1 MRIALRPRAGMV
13 LRDARRTSGSARQEP
28 QATGEPSASLLPHQ
42 RTGPRRRARTLSA
55 RGRMA
60 ASHRAAGGT
69 PGRVSPWDPGAGIVI
84 PAAWRTSGSAR
95 QQPQEAEGTSHRG
108 STPGCGTGEHTLMA
122 ARIGLDAIGID
133 AAPAAIALAEAKAHD
148 RNIAAR
154 FLVHDALRLPDLGT
168 QFDTVLDSGLFHVF
182 DDSDRR
188 TYVQNLKAAIAPGG
202 HYFMLC
208 FSERQPGEGG
218 PRRVSQA
225 EIRDSFSDGWRV
237 DAIDPAILQTRLD
250 PPDIQGWFAR
260 ITRI

>member
-1 MRIALRPRAGMV
+1 MADNPRRMHRPEEFNEFY
-13 LRDARRTSGSARQEP
+13 SGTPPWDIGHP
-28 QATGEPSASLLPHQ
+28 QAVFQALADAGEL
-42 RTGPRRRARTLSA
+42 
-55 RGRMA
+55 RGKVLDA
-60 ASHRAAGGT
+60 
-69 PGRVSPWDPGAGIVI
+69 
-84 PAAWRTSGSAR
+84 
-95 QQPQEAEGTSHRG
+95 
-108 STPGCGTGEHTLMA
+108 GCGTGEHTLMA

-188 TYVQNLKAAIAPGG
+188 IYVQNLKAAIAPGG

>member
-1 MRIALRPRAGMV
+1 MADNPRRMHRPEEFNEFY
-13 LRDARRTSGSARQEP
+13 SGTPPWDIGHP
-28 QATGEPSASLLPHQ
+28 QAVFQALADAGEL
-42 RTGPRRRARTLSA
+42 
-55 RGRMA
+55 RGKVLDA
-60 ASHRAAGGT
+60 
-69 PGRVSPWDPGAGIVI
+69 
-84 PAAWRTSGSAR
+84 
-95 QQPQEAEGTSHRG
+95 
-108 STPGCGTGEHTLMA
+108 GCGTGEHTLMA

-188 TYVQNLKAAIAPGG
+188 TYQQNLKAAIAPGG

-237 DAIDPAILQTRLD
+237 DAIDPATLQTRLD

>member
-1 MRIALRPRAGMV
+1 
-13 LRDARRTSGSARQEP
+13 
-28 QATGEPSASLLPHQ
+28 
-42 RTGPRRRARTLSA
+42 
-55 RGRMA
+55 
-60 ASHRAAGGT
+60 
-69 PGRVSPWDPGAGIVI
+69 
-84 PAAWRTSGSAR
+84 
-95 QQPQEAEGTSHRG
+95 
-108 STPGCGTGEHTLMA
+108 MA